1 MKKIFYTM
9 AIGAITMISVAK
21 AQVSIGVSIGT
32 PAPVYAAPAPVWVPA
47 ANPASP
53 YYYFPDINCYY
64 DMNIGQYIYL
74 QNNNWIYSR
83 AIPPRYARYD
93 FRRARI
99 MPMTR
104 TAFGYRGIPAYRGG
118 GRQVIVNNNYAYG
131 NHGRQQHFDNGNH
144 FGNGKGNGHWD
155 NGNRGN
161 GHGNGHGRR

>member
-1 MKKIFYTM
+1 MTI
-9 AIGAITMISVAK
+9 AALTMISMAK

-47 ANPASP
+47 ASPASP

-64 DMNIGQYIYL
+64 DMGIGQYIYL
-74 QNNNWIYSR
+74 NNNRWIYSR
-83 AIPPRYARYD
+83 AVPARFARYD

-104 TAFGYRGIPAYRGG
+104 SAFGYRGIPAYRGG

-131 NHGRQQHFDNGNH
+131 GGKHFNNDNH
-144 FGNGKGNGHWD
+144 FGNGKGNNGHW
-155 NGNRGN
+155 NNGGGNRGN
-161 GHGNGHGRR
+161 GHGGGRGRR